1 MPTLEPPVLSVFP
14 SKTCAHTQTQESLTQ
29 HVLYC
34 TACHKYK
41 EDEED
46 VDPNL
51 SCAVSHDLLFLELES

>member
-1 MPTLEPPVLSVFP
+1 MPTLEPPVLSVFR
-14 SKTCAHTQTQESLTQ
+14 SKTCARTQTQESLTQ

-46 VDPNL
+46 VDLNL
-51 SCAVSHDLLFLELES
+51 SGVVNHD